1 MGYDLR
7 RFVLGNRPGALTMAA
22 ALQDETQTNAR
33 FPRWDHDAGQTM
45 VEYGFVL
52 VAVAL
57 VAIGAFQA
65 FGGRVSDLVN
75 TVNIT

>member
-1 MGYDLR
+1 M
-7 RFVLGNRPGALTMAA
+7 
-22 ALQDETQTNAR
+22 DEQEAR
-33 FPRWDHDAGQTM
+33 WRLPRWEDERGQTM

-65 FGGRVSDLVN
+65 FGGRV
-75 TVNIT
+75 

>member
-1 MGYDLR
+1 MDVTSTDDDSIDT
-7 RFVLGNRPGALTMAA
+7 RFSQWER
-22 ALQDETQTNAR
+22 DE
-33 FPRWDHDAGQTM
+33 GQTM

-57 VAIGAFQA
+57 VAIGAFQL
-65 FGGRVSDLVN
+65 FGGRVSALVN